1 MNKAFNMKL
10 SQLGMWF
17 VMAASLALSACGG
30 GGAPVTANPVVPVT
44 AGSDYT
50 GPAPSTADV
59 QAFKINFWDNVRST
73 NRCGQCHNATSP
85 AQMPN
90 FARNDDVNLAYTQAN
105 TVVNL
110 TDPGLS
116 RIVAKVSGGH
126 NCWLADP
133 SACGAILTTWITNW
147 AGASAGGG
155 TQIQLTAPVIKDV
168 GNSKNFPADSQLF
181 STTVYPLLK
190 QYCSKCHSPSASSP
204 QSPYFASSTLSTSG
218 LPDEAYAAAR
228 TKMNLDNPAQSR
240 FVLRL
245 RQEFHN
251 CWNSNCVSASQTM
264 QDAIAAFAN
273 QITPTS
279 VDPAMVISKALTLYD
294 GTVASG
300 GSRFDSNAIAKYEFK
315 TGKGSTAFDTSGV
328 DPAADLTT
336 SGDVTWVGGWGLKFA
351 KGGKAQ
357 ASTQASKKLHDMI
370 LATGEFSIEA
380 WLAPANVTQ
389 EEAYMVTYSG
399 GTMARNFT
407 LGQTKY
413 NYDAMLR
420 SSATDANGMPA
431 LSTADAARRLQ
442 ASLQH
447 VVVTYDPVNGRRIYV
462 NGEFTGDVDK
472 QNGGTIANWD
482 NTFAL
487 VLGNEVS
494 SDRSWAGVIKF
505 VAIHNRVLTDVQ
517 IKQNFA
523 AGVGERYF
531 LLFNVEAATG
541 VSKSYVVFEVSQY
554 DSYAYLFNK
563 PFFISLDPAAK
574 PDGIVVKGIRIGV
587 NGVVPNVGQAYIP
600 LDTTISTSNYFAGQ
614 GQQLSKIGTI
624 IGVDKNVDLD
634 TFFLSFDQLG
644 TKTNFVTEPIPA
656 TPVPVDGVIVSD
668 IGVRTFDRVNA
679 SLAAI
684 TTIPATNANVNQT
697 FQTVKQQ
704 LPTLPTLEGFLP
716 SHQVGMA
723 QLAIQY
729 CNELVKDPVK
739 RGAFFGSVDFSA
751 GSKFSTPT
759 GRNSVITPL
768 ANASLGTGLNSQDLT
783 GLTTELD
790 ALMGK
795 LGCGDGSTCPA
806 AREQAVTTAV
816 CGAAVGSAGVLVN

>member
-1 MNKAFNMKL
+1 MNKAFKMKL
-10 SQLGMWF
+10 SQLGMLC
-17 VMAASLALSACGG
+17 VMAASFALSACGG

-168 GNSKNFPADSQLF
+168 GGSKNFPADSTAFQN
-181 STTVYPLLK
+181 TVYPLLT
-190 QYCSKCHSPSASSP
+190 QYCSKCHSPSASIP
-204 QSPYFASSTLSTSG
+204 QSPYFASG
-218 LPDEAYAAAR
+218 VVDEAYAAAR
-228 TKMNLDNPAQSR
+228 SKMNLDTPAQSR

-251 CWNSNCVSASQTM
+251 CWNGNCAVASQAM
-264 QDAIAAFAN
+264 QDAITAFAN
-273 QITPTS
+273 QVPVTN
-279 VDPAMVISKALTLYD
+279 VDPALVISKALTLYD

-357 ASTQASKKLHDMI
+357 ASTLASKKLHDMI

-389 EEAYMVTYSG
+389 EEAYMVSYSG

-447 VVVTYDPVNGRRIYV
+447 VVVTYDPVKGRRIYV

-494 SDRSWAGVIKF
+494 SDRSWVGAVKF

-541 VSKSYVVFEVSQY
+541 VSKSYVMFEVSQY

-563 PFFISLDPAAK
+563 PVFISLDPAAK

-600 LDTTISTSNYFAGQ
+600 LNTTVRSSNYFAGQ
-614 GQQLSKIGTI
+614 GQQLSTIGTI
-624 IGVDKNVDLD
+624 IGVDKGVTLD

-644 TKTNFVTEPIPA
+644 DKMHFVTEPVPV
-656 TPVPVDGVIVSD
+656 TPVPVDGSIVSK

-684 TTIPATNANVNQT
+684 TTVPATNANVNQT
-697 FQTVKQQ
+697 FQRVKQQ
-704 LPTLPTLEGFLP
+704 LPTSPTLEGFLP
-716 SHQVGMA
+716 SHQVGVA
-723 QLAIQY
+723 QLAIQI
-729 CNELVKDPVK
+729 
-739 RGAFFGSVDFSA
+739 
-751 GSKFSTPT
+751 
-759 GRNSVITPL
+759 GRAHV
-768 ANASLGTGLNSQDLT
+768 
-783 GLTTELD
+783 
-790 ALMGK
+790 
-795 LGCGDGSTCPA
+795 
-806 AREQAVTTAV
+806 
-816 CGAAVGSAGVLVN
+816 

>member
-1 MNKAFNMKL
+1 MNKAFTMKL
-10 SQLGMWF
+10 SQVGMWL
-17 VMAASLALSACGG
+17 VITASLALSACGG
-30 GGAPVTANPVVPVT
+30 GGAQVTPNPVVPVT
-44 AGSDYT
+44 SGSDYT

-73 NRCGQCHNATSP
+73 NRCGQCHNAGSP
-85 AQMPN
+85 GQMPN

-110 TDPGLS
+110 SDPATS
-116 RIVAKVSGGH
+116 RIVAKVAGGH
-126 NCWLADP
+126 NCWLSDP
-133 SACGAILTTWITNW
+133 AACGTILTTWITNW
-147 AGASAGGG
+147 AGSSAGGG
-155 TQIQLTAPVIKDV
+155 TQIQLTAPVSKDV
-168 GNSKNFPADSQLF
+168 GGSKNFPADATAF
-181 STTVYPLLK
+181 STTVYPLLQ
-190 QYCSKCHSPSASSP
+190 QYCSKCHSPSASIP
-204 QSPYFASSTLSTSG
+204 QSPYFASGTLTNG
-218 LPDEAYAAAR
+218 LPEEAYAAAR

-251 CWNSNCVSASQTM
+251 CWNGNCTTSSQEM
-264 QDAIAAFAN
+264 QDAITAFAN
-273 QITPTS
+273 QVPVTN
-279 VDPAMVISKALTLYD
+279 VDPQLVISKALSLYD

-315 TGKGSTAFDTSGV
+315 TGSGSTAFDTSGV

-336 SGDVTWVGGWGLKFA
+336 SGDVSWVGGWGLKFA
-351 KGGKAQ
+351 PGGKAQ

-380 WLAPANVTQ
+380 WVAPANVTQ
-389 EEAYMVTYSG
+389 EEAYMVSYSG
-399 GTMARNFT
+399 GTAARNFT

-462 NGEFTGDVDK
+462 NGEFTGDAD
-472 QNGGTIANWD
+472 QQTGGSIANWD

-494 SDRSWAGVIKF
+494 SNRSWAGVIKF
-505 VAIHNRVLTDVQ
+505 VAIHNRVLSDVQ
-517 IKQNFA
+517 IKQNFS
-523 AGVGERYF
+523 AGVGEKYF

-541 VSKSYVVFEVSQY
+541 VSKAYVFFEVSQY
-554 DSYAYLFNK
+554 DSYAYLFSK
-563 PFFISLDPAAK
+563 PTFISLDPAAK
-574 PDGIVVKGIRIGV
+574 PDGIAVKGIRIGV

-600 LDTTISTSNYFAGQ
+600 LNTTVSASNYFAGQ
-614 GQQLSKIGTI
+614 GQLLSAIGTI
-624 IGVDKNVDLD
+624 IGADKGVQLD

-644 TKTNFVTEPIPA
+644 SNTHVVTEPVPV
-656 TPVPVDGVIVSD
+656 TPQPVDGTIVSD
-668 IGVRTFDRVNA
+668 IGLRTFDRINA
-679 SLAAI
+679 SLSAI
-684 TTIPATNANVNQT
+684 TTVPANNANVKST

-704 LPTLPTLEGFLP
+704 LPTAPTLEGFLP
-716 SHQVGMA
+716 SHQVGIA
-723 QLAIQY
+723 QLSIQY
-729 CNELVKDPVK
+729 CNELVNDSSK
-739 RGAFFGSVDFSA
+739 RSSFFPGVNFSA

-759 GRNSVITPL
+759 GRNSVITPI
-768 ANASLGTGLNSQDLT
+768 ANASLGTSLNSQDT
-783 GLTTELD
+783 AGLTTELNS
-790 ALMGK
+790 LMDK
-795 LGCGDGSTCPA
+795 LGCGDGSSCDA
-806 AREQAVTTAV
+806 AREQVVTKAV
-816 CGAAVGSAGVLVN
+816 CAAAVGSAGVLVN

>member
-1 MNKAFNMKL
+1 MNKAFKMKL
-10 SQLGMWF
+10 SQLGMLC

-155 TQIQLTAPVIKDV
+155 TQIQLTAPVIKEV
-168 GNSKNFPADSQLF
+168 GGSKNFPADSTAFQN
-181 STTVYPLLK
+181 TVYPLLT
-190 QYCSKCHSPSASSP
+190 QYCSKCHSPSASIP
-204 QSPYFASSTLSTSG
+204 QSPYFASG
-218 LPDEAYAAAR
+218 VVDEAYAAAR
-228 TKMNLDNPAQSR
+228 SKMNLDNPAESR
-240 FVLRL
+240 FVIRL

-251 CWNSNCVSASQTM
+251 CWNGNCTVASQAM
-264 QDAIAAFAN
+264 QDAITAFAN
-273 QITPTS
+273 QVPVTN
-279 VDPAMVISKALTLYD
+279 VDAALVISKALTLYD

-315 TGKGSTAFDTSGV
+315 TGKGSIAFDTSGV

-336 SGDVTWVGGWGLKFA
+336 SGDVSWVGGWGLKFA
-351 KGGKAQ
+351 PGGKAQ

-389 EEAYMVTYSG
+389 EEAYMVSYSG

-462 NGEFTGDVDK
+462 NGEFTGDADK

-541 VSKSYVVFEVSQY
+541 VSKAYLMFEVSQY

-563 PFFISLDPAAK
+563 PVFISLDPAVK

-600 LDTTISTSNYFAGQ
+600 LNTTVTASNYFAGQ
-614 GQQLSKIGTI
+614 GQQLSTIGTI
-624 IGVDKNVDLD
+624 IGVDKGVTLD

-644 TKTNFVTEPIPA
+644 TKTHFVTEPIPA
-656 TPVPVDGVIVSD
+656 TPVPVDGTIVSD

-684 TTIPATNANVNQT
+684 TTVPTNNANVNQT

-716 SHQVGMA
+716 SHQVGVA

-729 CNELVKDPVK
+729 CNELMNDTTK
-739 RGAFFGSVDFSA
+739 RTAFFPGVTFTQ
-751 GSKFSTPT
+751 GSKFSTLT

-768 ANASLGTGLNSQDLT
+768 ANASLGTGLNSQDST
-783 GLTTELD
+783 GLTTELN
-790 ALMGK
+790 ALMGQ
-795 LGCGDGSTCPA
+795 LGCGDGSTCDA
-806 AREQAVTTAV
+806 GREQVVTKAV
-816 CGAAVGSAGVLVN
+816 CAAAVGSAGVLVN